1 VQESTGSVMTA
12 QPMSFELHPDP
23 ARPLPPVMGLIAGEG
38 DFPLLLAQGAHS
50 AGVKLVVFG
59 VAGLASD
66 RLKDVAW
73 KIYSLRLT
81 DLSRLF
87 ELCRE
92 HDIKHLTM
100 AGRVP
105 HKVLLKQ
112 ISLDPRVL
120 KVLGRLGN
128 KKADS
133 ILKAATEEI
142 ESEGIEV
149 LDSTLFLKSTM
160 PPPGL
165 LTPGCPL
172 DEETTREI
180 DFGYPI
186 AKEIARLDIG
196 QTIAVKNQIVVGV
209 EAIEGTDHLI
219 LRCGELVGPGV
230 TFVKVSK
237 PLQDMRF
244 DVPVIGKTTI
254 QNLIKIKARALAVT
268 AGKTIFLDRE
278 ESVELATRNGISLFG
293 YQEPGYRKPGS

>member
-1 VQESTGSVMTA
+1 MLQSVGDV
-12 QPMSFELHPDP
+12 MSAEPTFKDLHPEP
-23 ARPLPPVMGLIAGEG
+23 ARALPEVMGLIAGEG
-38 DFPLLLAQGAHS
+38 DFPLLLAQGARS
-50 AGVKLVVFG
+50 AGVRLVIFG

-73 KIYSLRLT
+73 KLYTLRLT

-87 ELCRE
+87 EICRE
-92 HDIKHLTM
+92 HGIHHLTM

-105 HKVLLKQ
+105 HKVLLNQ
-112 ISLDPRVL
+112 LSLDPRVL
-120 KVLGRLGN
+120 RVLGRLRN

-165 LTPGCPL
+165 LTSGCPV
-172 DEETTREI
+172 DVETMKDI

-196 QTIAVKNQIVVGV
+196 QTVAVKNQIVVGV
-209 EAIEGTDHLI
+209 EAIEGTDELI
-219 LRCGELVGPGV
+219 IRSGALAGPGV

-244 DVPVIGKTTI
+244 DVPVVGRTTI
-254 QNLIKIKARALAVT
+254 QNLIKVQARALAVT
-268 AGKTIFLDRE
+268 AGKTIFLDKE

-293 YQEPGYRKPGS
+293 FQEPGFRAPGS